1 VAVGEAPRAMF
12 RSARLFCASSASTS
26 IKPFSLGLNGTEKGP
41 VTQQLRRQVQGVQSL
56 WPLGRSPSLSV
67 ALRLSVSRRPVG
79 HHPYPL
85 QYRPIQNRDGVF
97 AKSDEKEGGNW
108 LMAGTKMEE

>member
-1 VAVGEAPRAMF
+1 MF

-56 WPLGRSPSLSV
+56 WPLGRSLSLSV
-67 ALRLSVSRRPVG
+67 ALRRSPSLCLTAPCRPSSLLVHPLSNK
-79 HHPYPL
+79 
-85 QYRPIQNRDGVF
+85 NRDGVF
-97 AKSDEKEGGNW
+97 AKFEKSD
-108 LMAGTKMEE
+108 